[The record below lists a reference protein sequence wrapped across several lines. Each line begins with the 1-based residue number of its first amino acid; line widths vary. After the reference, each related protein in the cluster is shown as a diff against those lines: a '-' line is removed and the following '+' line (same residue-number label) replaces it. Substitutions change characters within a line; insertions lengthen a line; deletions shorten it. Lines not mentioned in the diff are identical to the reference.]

1 MLVVDPEAIGAPSS
15 PSPSSPSLL
24 GDSDSSS
31 NPGPAGPGFMTVPA
45 ILPVTVPAAVPAPVA
60 AAAAAAVAVALDVND
75 PSTPGGAR
83 RAFIQRSA
91 TALGRSWAE
100 RWREELRREGR
111 PAAGGWPGT
120 LREARSRVGHELPA
134 EMRRRQMAA
143 ITEEERELAAR
154 TVYASARTE
163 WRAHADLETE

>member
-1 MLVVDPEAIGAPSS
+1 MPLLDGGTAPKPLLDGGAPK
-15 PSPSSPSLL
+15 P
-24 GDSDSSS
+24 
-31 NPGPAGPGFMTVPA
+31 
-45 ILPVTVPAAVPAPVA
+45 
-60 AAAAAAVAVALDVND
+60 AVAVD
-75 PSTPGGAR
+75 PDAPASGGAR
-83 RAFIQRSA
+83 RAFITRSA
-91 TALGRSWAE
+91 TALGRSWGE

-154 TVYASARTE
+154 
-163 WRAHADLETE
+163 